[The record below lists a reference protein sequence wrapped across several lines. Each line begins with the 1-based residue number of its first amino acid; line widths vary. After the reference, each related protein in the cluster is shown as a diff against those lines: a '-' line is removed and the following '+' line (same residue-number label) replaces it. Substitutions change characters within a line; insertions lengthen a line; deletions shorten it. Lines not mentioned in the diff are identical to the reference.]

1 MKKIHTILLVII
13 IFALVILGTVF
24 VLNLKQKQEQEL
36 EIENDKKE
44 QMQLEKDE
52 LENIKLNYET
62 QVKVL
67 VNQFLESDKLI
78 ARDNYNEKISNI
90 NSTINDLLDLRLTA
104 EYKKLHLDLV
114 VALDMAKRGYE
125 AFLSQEDQDG
135 RELIS
140 EYENEL
146 VDILDEYQWLIK
158 K

>member
-78 ARDNYNEKISNI
+78 VRDNYNEKISNI